1 MYNSSDQNELTMAY
15 VYDKISRQM
24 HVNVFT
30 QRLSVNK
37 TYKDIDEMMM
47 LYSGCIKPSAP
58 GV

>member
-1 MYNSSDQNELTMAY
+1 MAY

-24 HVNVFT
+24 HVIVFT

-47 LYSGCIKPSAP
+47 LYSGCIQPSVP